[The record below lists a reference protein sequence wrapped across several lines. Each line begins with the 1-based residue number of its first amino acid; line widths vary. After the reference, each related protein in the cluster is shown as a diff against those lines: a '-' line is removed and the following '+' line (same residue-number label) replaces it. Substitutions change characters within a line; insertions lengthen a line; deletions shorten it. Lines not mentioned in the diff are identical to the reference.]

1 MKTFVWRVGVAI
13 TIFTLMSMVS
23 ACSGLA
29 GEVAIVATLT
39 PVSTSPVASV
49 ANDSPYIDAP
59 ANLINGAQI
68 YAENCTAC
76 HGTGGA
82 GDGTLVQNGQVGAM
96 PSFLDVEHLRSKR
109 PDQYYDIITNGN
121 LEKLMPPWAD
131 ALSTQERWDV
141 ALYVYT
147 LHYSPATLALGEQL
161 YATHCA
167 ECHGITG
174 VGDGEKQRLIGGEAY
189 DLTYHNDMNY
199 IGDADVVELIR
210 YGKGEAMPALDG
222 KVSQDDM
229 WAIAAYIRSFST
241 SRQQPAQPLATEE
254 VNAETTNAPL
264 VEGNITITGSVTNGT
279 AGASVPPNMTVYLR
293 YGSSADDIQDTSA
306 IVQTDGSFRF
316 ENIPLV
322 TDYGY
327 VVNTIYQNTAFVS
340 DVKQAEELQQ
350 DNTMPLV
357 IYELTDDPFVIS
369 VKDVYTQIEK
379 FPEIENN
386 TLGQG
391 LLVTQRLTYFNN
403 SDRVF
408 QLTQNNRTFSV
419 LIQVPAGAVILDAR
433 QNPRFLVA
441 QDSFAIIDQYPMYP
455 NDNLIDINY
464 FLPYDDGAIFD
475 QPFNYPINGTVQV
488 VLGSKSLRLLD
499 TGWTLDDTAP
509 FINQYTRTYTESNKG
524 SLKFELRGKVD
535 ALTNDNPAFIT
546 ANILIPVIA
555 VVVIVVCV
563 CILFISQWQ
572 RRRNP
577 DVEVQLLLR
586 QLAELDTLHDK
597 GQINHDAYQRQR
609 QSLKTRLTTL
619 MASQSSKDAKP

>member
-1 MKTFVWRVGVAI
+1 MLLLALASV
-13 TIFTLMSMVS
+13 LS

-39 PVSTSPVASV
+39 PVPSTAIATVS
-49 ANDSPYIDAP
+49 NDSPYTDAP

-76 HGTGGA
+76 HGTSGA
-82 GDGTLVQNGQVGAM
+82 GDGTLVQSGQVGAM

-147 LHYSPATLALGEQL
+147 LHYSPASLSLGEQL

-167 ECHGITG
+167 ECHGTTG

-189 DLTYHNDMNY
+189 DLTYHKDMNY

-210 YGKGEAMPALDG
+210 YGKGEAMLALDG
-222 KVSQDDM
+222 KISQDEM

-241 SRQQPAQPLATEE
+241 SRQQPAQPLTTEE
-254 VNAETTNAPL
+254 ANAETATTAP
-264 VEGNITITGSVTNGT
+264 VIEGNVTITGNLTNGT
-279 AGASVPPNMTVYLR
+279 NDASIPPNMTVYLR
-293 YGSSADDIQDTSA
+293 YGSSADDIQDLSA

-322 TDYGY
+322 AEYGY
-327 VVNTIYQNTAFVS
+327 VVNTVYQNTTFVS
-340 DVKQAEELQQ
+340 NVKEARELQQ
-350 DNTMPLV
+350 DNNLSLV

-391 LLVTQRLTYFNN
+391 LLVTQRLTYFNS

-408 QLTQNNRTFSV
+408 QLTQNNRTFSL

-441 QDSFAIIDQYPMYP
+441 QDSYAIIDQFPMYP
-455 NDNLIDINY
+455 NDNTVDINY
-464 FLPYDDGAIFD
+464 FLPYEDGAIFD

-488 VLGSKSLRLLD
+488 VLGNKSLRLVD
-499 TGWTLDDTAP
+499 AGWTLDDTAP
-509 FINQYTRTYTESNKG
+509 FINQYTRTYTESDKG

-535 ALTNDNPAFIT
+535 ALTSDNPGVIT
-546 ANILIPVIA
+546 ANILIPVVAAI
-555 VVVIVVCV
+555 VIVVCV
-563 CILFISQWQ
+563 GILLLSQWQ

-619 MASQSSKDAKP
+619 MASQSSKGKQSIAESEDL